1 MSKVLIKNSTLTD
14 IANAIREKTGD
25 TQSLLPS
32 EMSEKIKSISTGVD
46 AAKIANREYD
56 FGNFMITE
64 TVLNVPIYAF
74 NAMDSYTNPNL
85 TEINY
90 ERTFMGSGIKS
101 FKAPKL
107 VTMVGIYHFAQ
118 CANLAEFECSPELT
132 VIPSRTFSRCSSLA
146 YVPNSENVIEI
157 GSQCFEFGGIASVNL
172 PKLTKLDGFAFS
184 RCTPLTTVVLPKV
197 TTLSAHT
204 FNFCTALQSVDIG
217 SDITSIHADTF
228 ANTRNKITFT
238 IRATMPPTVSAD
250 FNLGAGGEF
259 VEIRV
264 PAESVEGYKTSPVWR
279 NYTSVISAI

>member
-46 AAKIANREYD
+46 AAKIASRAYD
-56 FGNFMITE
+56 FGDFVTTE
-64 TVLNVPIYAF
+64 PVINVPVYAF
-74 NAMDSYTNPNL
+74 NRMESYTNPNL

-90 ERTFMGSGIKS
+90 ERTFMGSGLKS
-101 FKAPKL
+101 FRAPKL
-107 VTMVGIYHFAQ
+107 ATMMGIYHFAQ
-118 CANLAEFECSPELT
+118 CASLAEFVCSPELT
-132 VIPSRTFSRCSSLA
+132 VIPSRTFSRCGALT
-146 YVPNSENVIEI
+146 YVPNGENVVEI
-157 GSQCFEFGGIASVNL
+157 GSQCFEFGGITSVNL
-172 PKLTKLDGFAFS
+172 PNLTKLDGFAFS

-197 TTLSAHT
+197 TALSAHT

-217 SDITSIHADTF
+217 TDVTSIHADTF

-238 IRATMPPTVSAD
+238 IRAITPPTVSAA
-250 FNLGAGGEF
+250 FNLGSGGEF

-264 PAESVEGYKTSPVWR
+264 PAESIDKYKTAPIWR